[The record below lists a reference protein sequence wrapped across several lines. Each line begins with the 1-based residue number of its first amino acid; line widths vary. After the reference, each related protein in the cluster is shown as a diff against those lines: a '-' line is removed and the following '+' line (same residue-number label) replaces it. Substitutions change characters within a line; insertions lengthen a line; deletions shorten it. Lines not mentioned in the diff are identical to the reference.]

1 MNKLR
6 LQDLCNCYMYL
17 CSSKEDMKDYEERL
31 LQKCFDE
38 CAPPMCPLSNSI
50 NVSDTMGNFSYCT
63 VDQNHLTSDYHTLQT
78 TR

>member
-50 NVSDTMGNFSYCT
+50 NV
-63 VDQNHLTSDYHTLQT
+63 DQNHLTSDYHTLQT